1 MTQETTNSI
10 EAFLAASQSLLA
22 SLNITQKQDTLN
34 ELLQTAQSLLL
45 DNPDRRRELGPVLSE
60 LKKLSQAIEAYQFD
74 WLPIE
79 GGYLAVGHRPKI
91 KMLNVMPMLGVTHVL
106 TLQSVSEKAKTIGQQ
121 VTQADMTWCW
131 FPMESAKP
139 PSPEKTQELLS
150 LFDDLKIALSQ
161 GARIYVHCAAG
172 IHRTGM
178 ISYALLRYLGI
189 SETDAMHG
197 LAQMRQET
205 AQCVGEERL
214 NWVNEMLG

>member
-1 MTQETTNSI
+1 
-10 EAFLAASQSLLA
+10 
-22 SLNITQKQDTLN
+22 
-34 ELLQTAQSLLL
+34 
-45 DNPDRRRELGPVLSE
+45 
-60 LKKLSQAIEAYQFD
+60 
-74 WLPIE
+74 
-79 GGYLAVGHRPKI
+79 
-91 KMLNVMPMLGVTHVL
+91 MPMLGVTHVL

-139 PSPEKTQELLS
+139 PSQEKTQELLS
-150 LFDDLKIALSQ
+150 LFDELKIALSQ

-205 AQCVGEERL
+205 AQGVGEERL